1 MKTVFAAALTT
12 LSLAGTSAMAQ
23 QAPAPAPPQPFA
35 AGNPLGV
42 TAEGKFNPMSS
53 NVKVYGAL
61 VNAES
66 CSYDSTRNL
75 ILAVNRGAGQKEAPN
90 DGFVSLIN
98 HDGSVHTSKWIGATR
113 NGLVLNQ

>member
-1 MKTVFAAALTT
+1 M
-12 LSLAGTSAMAQ
+12 
-23 QAPAPAPPQPFA
+23 
-35 AGNPLGV
+35 

-75 ILAVNRGAGQKEAPN
+75 ILAVNRGG
-90 DGFVSLIN
+90 
-98 HDGSVHTSKWIGATR
+98 GAEGGAER
-113 NGLVLNQ
+113 RLRLADQP